1 MLTLSRE
8 GYRRACH
15 EPCTCE
21 SRKNRRIIC
30 LRCFAQ
36 PTAENLLKNNIGRR
50 RDKKR
55 FKTACH
61 LASGAGKCQSAANR
75 RREGAPSFY
84 KFFSAQSTRSKRVVC
99 FYAFVPPTARLPLW
113 IKRRGR
119 IGLRGHKTAEV
130 SQKLRQGDK
139 QSYK

>member
-8 GYRRACH
+8 GYRRARH

-36 PTAENLLKNNIGRR
+36 PTAVNLLKNNIGRR

-75 RREGAPSFY
+75 RRGAPSFY
-84 KFFSAQSTRSKRVVC
+84 KFFFRTKYTLQTRCLFLRVRSPDGPTTFVDKTSRTDRPPWTQNRGSQSKT
-99 FYAFVPPTARLPLW
+99 PAR
-113 IKRRGR
+113 
-119 IGLRGHKTAEV
+119 
-130 SQKLRQGDK
+130 
-139 QSYK
+139 